1 MSIITYSP
9 NYFFSYYFEHGFYE
23 GAYDARYSVAVQ
35 MFDTQLMYEEA
46 GDVINEQ
53 QEIMTSS
60 TELDEIQVN
69 AADKTVALYSCAKD
83 HQCHVVFSY
92 TRDRHRHHV

>member
-1 MSIITYSP
+1 
-9 NYFFSYYFEHGFYE
+9 
-23 GAYDARYSVAVQ
+23 
-35 MFDTQLMYEEA
+35 MYEEA

-69 AADKTVALYSCAKD
+69 ATDKTVALY
-83 HQCHVVFSY
+83 
-92 TRDRHRHHV
+92 